1 MSNEPNVYFK
11 QLSLQEKKSKLALLP
26 RTKINQITLWIKGSS
41 DKYKLTVDEFFRSK
55 NEFQLSGHLPEDLN
69 GKEILFTFELSGL
82 HFFGKCDI
90 VSINGGRSFIDMKH
104 EVFKSERRANFRLLT
119 YPHHEVYISI
129 KIDKEELKKSN
140 VVNLQTKVS
149 QTKLFKNFLNI
160 LDEGNDKNDLDQ
172 LEDYLEFRVIDVS
185 VTGLA
190 FQFGEIEN
198 SFFKDVNI
206 ELGQMYLNFN
216 GECIPLS
223 GGKILYKLDFL
234 SQNKKNK
241 LYKAGVIFTN
251 VDTNLDSALAKIIN
265 ETMRSIES
273 EFEDFLK

>member
-1 MSNEPNVYFK
+1 MSKEPNVYFK

-26 RTKINQITLWIKGSS
+26 RTKLNRITLWEKGSS
-41 DKYKLTVDEFFRSK
+41 DKYSLTVDEFFRSK
-55 NEFQLSGHLPEDLN
+55 NEYQVSGHLPE
-69 GKEILFTFELSGL
+69 KVKSETILFTFELSGL
-82 HFFGKCDI
+82 HFFGKCDV
-90 VSINGGRSFIDMKH
+90 VSSSNGKSFLEMKH
-104 EVFKSERRANFRLLT
+104 DVFKSERRSNFRLLT
-119 YPHHEVYISI
+119 YPHHEVFVSV

-140 VVNLQTKVS
+140 VVNLKTKVS
-149 QTKLFKNFLNI
+149 QTKLFKNFLSI
-160 LDEGNDKNDLDQ
+160 LEDAENTKSLDQ

-198 SFFKDVNI
+198 SFFKEVNV

-216 GECIPLS
+216 GECVSLA
-223 GGKILYKLDFL
+223 GGKILYKLDYL

-241 LYKAGVIFTN
+241 LYKAGVRFTN
-251 VDTNLDSALAKIIN
+251 VDTNLDSALGKIIN
-265 ETMRSIES
+265 KTMRSVES